1 MKKRLSCKVMAPR
14 GGASKMQARAL
25 GGDIGR
31 AIGDWIQSSLG
42 LRRGGKARK
51 LKK

>member
-1 MKKRLSCKVMAPR
+1 MKRRMASYKPKGSLKMKAR
-14 GGASKMQARAL
+14 GL

-42 LRRGGKARK
+42 LARGGKARK
-51 LKK
+51 MKK